1 MRMPRRS
8 EWLQTSAILALG
20 AAYCVLMV
28 VHAGN
33 ARSESF
39 FSPLA
44 YMALVLSALWWGR
57 KGVLMAG
64 ILAAVPLA
72 ARIWLVATPDPWGDS
87 ARLVSFFVVAL
98 GLGAVRDQALAAH
111 RACRASERRYRDIV
125 EKSLSGIVIY
135 SDEGI
140 LYANPRI
147 QEFMGYRFDEV
158 AGRPFWDF
166 IHKDDQPKVRE
177 LVASRKNAAAS
188 DLRYD
193 CRLVAKDGRT
203 VWGDI
208 ASSLV
213 EYEGK
218 RAVLASVYDISEMER
233 IEAKH
238 QELSRLARKQEE
250 QLVHSTRLA
259 EMGEMAAGIAHELNQ
274 PLTGIKNYAQNASY
288 MLRENVGDV
297 AENLRLIAGQ
307 VDRASRIIAQMR
319 ELARRSERQ
328 FALVDINQKLVE
340 TVEFVMPQLRLSG
353 VSVSHSL
360 AEDLPPGVRGRNTLR
375 ASLSES
381 AHERPPSHGGHGG
394 TPARNPNAARAGE
407 RPPRRH
413 RDRRYGQG
421 IRSGNNRK
429 AFRALLQHQEEPPRH
444 RPGTLDI
451 VEHRQ
456 RPQRQHRSPQRRW
469 ARRDLHGTF
478 ARRRNCGGRRI
489 GPGGIGRIMSRTEQR
504 HGLVAV
510 IDDDEAAP
518 LLHRPNAPTPR
529 LYRRVLLVRGGSLG
543 LAPAYGGRL
552 RHQRYQDAWNGRR
565 GVLEEAMRRKVPC
578 PIVMITGHG
587 DVAMA
592 VRCLKTGAY
601 DFIEKPF
608 EDDFLLARVQRA
620 VEKSELQ
627 RESEELRRRLSMLPT
642 GEDGRFGMVGRSPA
656 MQDVYEQIEMAARSD
671 APVLVVGETGVGK
684 ELAARAI
691 HSQSRRA
698 DGPFVAANAG
708 ALPEALL
715 ESELFGHARGAF
727 TGATEDRDG
736 KLVAATGGSLLL
748 DEVESISER
757 AQLHLL
763 RVLEDGMV
771 EPLGKDSARRV
782 DVRLLATTKVDLARL
797 VRDGDM
803 REDFY
808 HRIVVLRVF
817 VPPLRERADDI
828 PLFVSYFARRIADR
842 YGVPAPVVPESVL
855 ARLLRYEWPGN
866 VRELRNAV
874 ERMVLTAA
882 DGVAGEPDLDSP
894 GNPTRLLSLP
904 ATAGRLRDEMER
916 TESAV
921 IEAALR
927 EQRGEGNGH
936 QPNAG
941 HFAASALRA
950 HEEIRL

>member
-1 MRMPRRS
+1 
-8 EWLQTSAILALG
+8 
-20 AAYCVLMV
+20 
-28 VHAGN
+28 
-33 ARSESF
+33 
-39 FSPLA
+39 
-44 YMALVLSALWWGR
+44 
-57 KGVLMAG
+57 
-64 ILAAVPLA
+64 
-72 ARIWLVATPDPWGDS
+72 
-87 ARLVSFFVVAL
+87 
-98 GLGAVRDQALAAH
+98 
-111 RACRASERRYRDIV
+111 
-125 EKSLSGIVIY
+125 
-135 SDEGI
+135 
-140 LYANPRI
+140 
-147 QEFMGYRFDEV
+147 
-158 AGRPFWDF
+158 
-166 IHKDDQPKVRE
+166 
-177 LVASRKNAAAS
+177 
-188 DLRYD
+188 
-193 CRLVAKDGRT
+193 
-203 VWGDI
+203 
-208 ASSLV
+208 
-213 EYEGK
+213 
-218 RAVLASVYDISEMER
+218 
-233 IEAKH
+233 
-238 QELSRLARKQEE
+238 
-250 QLVHSTRLA
+250 
-259 EMGEMAAGIAHELNQ
+259 
-274 PLTGIKNYAQNASY
+274 
-288 MLRENVGDV
+288 
-297 AENLRLIAGQ
+297 
-307 VDRASRIIAQMR
+307 
-319 ELARRSERQ
+319 
-328 FALVDINQKLVE
+328 
-340 TVEFVMPQLRLSG
+340 
-353 VSVSHSL
+353 
-360 AEDLPPGVRGRNTLR
+360 
-375 ASLSES
+375 
-381 AHERPPSHGGHGG
+381 
-394 TPARNPNAARAGE
+394 
-407 RPPRRH
+407 
-413 RDRRYGQG
+413 
-421 IRSGNNRK
+421 
-429 AFRALLQHQEEPPRH
+429 
-444 RPGTLDI
+444 
-451 VEHRQ
+451 
-456 RPQRQHRSPQRRW
+456 
-469 ARRDLHGTF
+469 
-478 ARRRNCGGRRI
+478 
-489 GPGGIGRIMSRTEQR
+489 MSRTEQR

-510 IDDDEAAP
+510 IDDDEAARFSIGQM
-518 LLHRPNAPTPR
+518 LQLRGYTVEFFSSAEAALAWPR
-529 LYRRVLLVRGGSLG
+529 LMEADCAISDIKMPGMDGEEF
-543 LAPAYGGRL
+543 
-552 RHQRYQDAWNGRR
+552 
-565 GVLEEAMRRKVPC
+565 LEEAMRRKVPC

-927 EQRGEGNGH
+927 EQRGEVTATSQMLGISRRALYERMKKYG
-936 QPNAG
+936 
-941 HFAASALRA
+941 FSAESFR
-950 HEEIRL
+950 R